1 MNKSIF
7 YIFSAIIFSIIAC
20 ADTQT
25 KVKEKVAEAVIDKVK
40 DEVLKQIPTLTA
52 DQLKLLS
59 QYEKV
64 LQALPEPA
72 CNDMFDK
79 VTEGAN
85 LAQTFALDMF
95 GSSISSKEEM
105 EIGKELFSSIS
116 KDFKIIDQDPR
127 RQDLVTMF
135 HKMLAFRSRKDID
148 FNIHLIESPTINA
161 FSIAGGHVHITT
173 GLLEDVQSKDELAF
187 IIGHEIAHIDK
198 KHCIRKIQILKTADS
213 HFGNLGVIAANLQLI
228 LTAPF
233 GQADEYESD
242 RFGAVL
248 AHKAGFDASKGN
260 DFFIR
265 LKKQEKK
272 NLMERLT
279 RTHPYS
285 QLREDC
291 LNQFIKNGYQ

>member
-1 MNKSIF
+1 MKKYLILISSLLPF
-7 YIFSAIIFSIIAC
+7 AAC
-20 ADTQT
+20 ESTQT
-25 KVKEKVAEAVIDKVK
+25 KVKEKVAEAVIDKVQA
-40 DEVLKQIPTLTA
+40 EILKQIPTLTA
-52 DQLKLLS
+52 EQLKWLS

-79 VTEGAN
+79 VTESAN
-85 LAQTFALDMF
+85 LAQTLALDML
-95 GSSISSKEEM
+95 GSSISTQEEM

-116 KDFKIIDQDPR
+116 KDFKIIDHDAR
-127 RQDLVTMF
+127 RQNLVTIF
-135 HKMLAFRSRKDID
+135 NKMLPYRSRKDIN

-173 GLLEDVQSKDELAF
+173 GLLENVQSQDELAF

-213 HFGNLGVIAANLQLI
+213 HFGNLGVMAANLQLI

-242 RFGAVL
+242 RFGAIF
-248 AHKAGFDASKGN
+248 AHKAGFDAAKGN

-272 NLMERLT
+272 GLMERIT
-279 RTHPYS
+279 RTHPFS
-285 QLREDC
+285 AAREDC
-291 LNQFIKNGYQ
+291 LNKFIKNGYQ